1 MNRLSSG
8 ADRGTTAAE
17 GRRTSAAGRGSH
29 AANRLLDLVFPQNI
43 YCLCCGDTM
52 ESSRIHGICDKCA
65 EKINWLD
72 HDPFRASLEDFAF
85 DHVLSCCVYGF
96 YPRRIMHDLKLHG
109 KPYIAR
115 SIGPLM
121 AEKVLAEKALTGG
134 GYTAMIPVPCTKAK
148 KKKRGYN
155 QAELLAKYAAKEL
168 GLPVWTD
175 VLMKVK
181 ETPSMRLSTGE
192 ERRNLMQGVF
202 SVDQNTCAKL
212 RGADILLVDDV
223 LTTGST
229 ADACA
234 HALKDAG
241 AKTVSVLCFA
251 SSARAFEPELE
262 RELRLSGTDGEIA
275 PERLSGG
282 EIAGDRLYN

>member
-8 ADRGTTAAE
+8 ADRGRTAAE
-17 GRRTSAAGRGSH
+17 RGSQ

-52 ESSRIHGICDKCA
+52 ESSRVHGICDKCA

-134 GYTAMIPVPCTKAK
+134 EYTAMVPVPCTKAK

-168 GLPVWTD
+168 GLPIWTD

-262 RELRLSGTDGEIA
+262 RELRLYGTDGEIT
-275 PERLSGG
+275 PERLTGS
-282 EIAGDRLYN
+282 ENAGNRLYN

>member
-1 MNRLSSG
+1 MSTMGSRAARNAG
-8 ADRGTTAAE
+8 KTTGRGIVA
-17 GRRTSAAGRGSH
+17 SAAGK
-29 AANRLLDLVFPQNI
+29 ALDLVFPQNI

-85 DHVLSCCVYGF
+85 DHVLSCCGYGF

-121 AEKVLAEKALTGG
+121 AEKALAEKALTGS
-134 GYTAMIPVPCTKAK
+134 GYTALLPVPCTAAK
-148 KKKRGYN
+148 RRKRGYN
-155 QAELLAKYAAKEL
+155 QAELLAKYAAKQL

-175 VLMKVK
+175 VLITTK

-202 SVDQNTCAKL
+202 AVDQNTCAKL

-234 HALKDAG
+234 RTLKDAG
-241 AKTVSVLCFA
+241 ARTVSVLCFA

-262 RELRLSGTDGEIA
+262 REMREPA
-275 PERLSGG
+275 EERP
-282 EIAGDRLYN
+282 NN

>member
-1 MNRLSSG
+1 M
-8 ADRGTTAAE
+8 
-17 GRRTSAAGRGSH
+17 RTSAGSAERGTAPEP
-29 AANRLLDLVFPQNI
+29 AAAAEHRLSAAEHVSAAASRLLDLVFPQNI

-52 ESSRIHGICDKCA
+52 ESSRVHGICDKCA

-96 YPRRIMHDLKLHG
+96 YPRKIMHDLKLHG

-121 AEKVLAEKALTGG
+121 AEKALMEGG
-134 GYTAMIPVPCTKAK
+134 EYTALVPVPCTKSK

-168 GLPVWTD
+168 CLPVWTD
-175 VLMKVK
+175 VLIKK
-181 ETPSMRLSTGE
+181 IETPSMRLSTGE

-202 SVDQNTCAKL
+202 AVDQNTCAKL

-234 HALKDAG
+234 LTLKAAG

-251 SSARAFEPELE
+251 SSARAFEPEQE
-262 RELRLSGTDGEIA
+262 REFRLAEQGEPAQYAADRYDPDQLRH
-275 PERLSGG
+275 
-282 EIAGDRLYN
+282 